1 MSARCH
7 KILSFNTFKSI
18 QVFRRANSR
27 FIRMADKSKTITLT
41 VVRHGQTDANKE
53 KLMQGKVDIF

>member
-1 MSARCH
+1 MSARCY

-18 QVFRRANSR
+18 QVHRRANSR
-27 FIRMADKSKTITLT
+27 FIRMADKTKTITLT

-53 KLMQGKVDIF
+53 KLMQG